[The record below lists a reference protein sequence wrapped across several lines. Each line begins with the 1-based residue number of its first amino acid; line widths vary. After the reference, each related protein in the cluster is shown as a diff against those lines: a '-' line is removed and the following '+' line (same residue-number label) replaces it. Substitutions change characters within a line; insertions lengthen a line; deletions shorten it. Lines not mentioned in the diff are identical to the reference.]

1 MRSRGSRPSPVKLS
15 ASLMLG
21 FALASP
27 AAGQVFAI
35 EAPLTGAPGDA
46 GRGRAIVASRQAGL
60 CVLCHAGPFG
70 EAHLQ
75 GNLAPDLRG
84 VGGRLTPGEI
94 RLRLVEPA
102 AANPDS
108 IMPSYRRSDGLSRP
122 GRGWAGK
129 PILSDVAIEDV
140 VAYLATLKEE

>member
-1 MRSRGSRPSPVKLS
+1 
-15 ASLMLG
+15 MLA
-21 FALASP
+21 FTLATP
-27 AAGQVFAI
+27 GAAQVFTI
-35 EAPLTGAPGDA
+35 EAPLTGALGDA

-75 GNLAPDLRG
+75 GSLAPDLRG
-84 VGGRLTPGEI
+84 VGVRLTPGEI

-108 IMPSYRRSDGLSRP
+108 IMPSYRRSEGLSRP

-129 PILSDVAIEDV
+129 PILSDAAIEDV